1 MKRFLPQTIL
11 SLLCAVALL
20 VSTVPTAVVAKTGLD
35 FPWTKEATLLEQI
48 VQRDGLIDGIWY
60 PWLVPGHNSH
70 SLAGNEVM
78 AKYYGEQYA
87 SVELD
92 VYGADRVYRQ
102 IYNLKA
108 MGYNMMAYGGSM
120 YGEGV
125 IFDAYGDVLGVKE
138 EFLTNMCRL
147 LDMCREI
154 GMPVMWNIYFHASAL
169 PEYNGMDAWYFLSRM
184 LGDRTVADHYAQRF
198 VKPVCEVL
206 AEYPDVVAIVSIA
219 DEPENEINDSELGNH
234 ASGGRAMYG
243 VNEDDMLYF
252 LQGINT
258 VCKQV
263 LPHIPRTIASNQT
276 NKTIYRD
283 FDLDLM
289 GHNRYD
295 SNANIPEVD
304 TYFTDADILLTEYN
318 IGGDANITEQQFFDK
333 LKTFRE
339 KFISYGYK
347 GGFQWCW
354 LPELTDAAY
363 YLLRNKSSDTA
374 FKETVTLLRH
384 YIDAYRATH
393 QGKTIV
399 LDTPVLYANDGTG
412 LVVWIPSR
420 QATKMVIERSDDGK
434 TWKKVLETASPNDY
448 VSYGKGSYQD
458 TTAAGTGFCYRI
470 TVTDDKGNTATSIPN
485 NKAGADKA
493 HKVDY
498 TFTGVDY
505 PTNIAY
511 EKSTLTK
518 DQAKLTSFAVAQN
531 RPATAADNLI
541 KDGDFEKVN
550 SQWNNGNFTKYASVV
565 SDKTAVSGGK
575 SLFFNTSKVGE
586 GAFYTFTVS
595 GLEKNTNYTLST
607 WIKGD
612 YMGENNVGYG
622 SFGVVDTD
630 TGKYM
635 VYWNYYSSYARA
647 SRLTRQI
654 YPTAWDNEW
663 HLRAVQFNSGD
674 STEVTLALYGYGT
687 RMWLDDMALYRSDAG
702 VGYTGAEVNA
712 RLRYYFSVDCAT
724 CEPAKSVLQ
733 NVRMED
739 SKSTYWQ
746 SGQGWRNGTLSFVDN
761 TYEYGKSLKYTA
773 SDDPV
778 GNYYVKWVDVEPN
791 TEYVFS
797 GSIKIL
803 ESGGGKLGLIEDHPV
818 SPLSTFAIEFDAD
831 AFADAAVDGWFNFSV
846 RFNTSAFETLGIS
859 LCDLG
864 GVALLDNLRLFK
876 VSDAKEVADPYK
888 DAGGA
893 TVTPPTG
900 SVTPTAPAEDATTT
914 VPTQEGD
921 ATAPTTGA
929 DQDAPPTD
937 DTDDTT
943 DTIAQKD
950 DHNPQLW
957 GIVSIVAGGVVLLGG
972 GAVAVVF
979 LLRKK
984 KKSA

>member
-1 MKRFLPQTIL
+1 MKKTALI
-11 SLLCAVALL
+11 SLVCAIALL
-20 VSTVPTAVVAKTGLD
+20 VCAIPTTAVAKTGLD
-35 FPWTKEATLLEQI
+35 FPWTAKATLLEQI
-48 VQRDGLIDGIWY
+48 VERDGLIDGIWY

-87 SVELD
+87 SVALD
-92 VYGADRVYRQ
+92 EFGADRVYRQ

-125 IFDAYGDVLGVKE
+125 IFDDYGDVLGVKE
-138 EFLTNMCRL
+138 EFLTNMRRL
-147 LDMCREI
+147 LNMCREI

-169 PEYNGMDAWYFLSRM
+169 PDYNGMDAWYFLSRM

-198 VKPVCEVL
+198 VKPVCQVL
-206 AEYPDVVAIVSIA
+206 AEYPDVVALVSIA
-219 DEPENEINDSELGNH
+219 DEPENEINDSEIGNH

-243 VNEDDMLYF
+243 VNEDDMIYF
-252 LQGINT
+252 MKGINN

-263 LPHIPRTIASNQT
+263 LPNVPRTVASN
-276 NKTIYRD
+276 NVKKTIYRD

-295 SNANIPEVD
+295 SNANIHEVEAF
-304 TYFTDADILLTEYN
+304 FTDADIILTEYN
-318 IGGDANITEQQFFDK
+318 IGGDANITEEQFFNL

-339 KFISYGYK
+339 KFMSYGYK

-354 LPELTDAAY
+354 LPQLTDAAY

-384 YIDAYRATH
+384 YIDDYRAAHRGETV
-393 QGKTIV
+393 V

-412 LVVWIPSR
+412 LVEWIPSR

-434 TWKKVLETASPNDY
+434 TWTKVLETTDPNSY
-448 VSYGKGSYQD
+448 VTYGKGVYKD
-458 TTAAGTGFCYRI
+458 TTASGSGFSYRI
-470 TVTDDKGNTATSIPN
+470 TVTDDKGNTVTSAPN

-493 HKVDY
+493 HKKDY
-498 TFTGVDY
+498 TFAGVDY

-531 RPATAADNLI
+531 RPAKAADNLI
-541 KDGDFEKVN
+541 KDGDFETVN
-550 SQWNNGNFTKYASVV
+550 SQWNNGNFTKYAAAV
-565 SDKTAVSGGK
+565 SDKTAVSGSK
-575 SLFFNTSKVGE
+575 SLFFNTSAVSE

-595 GLEKNTNYTLST
+595 GLQKNTNYTLST

-612 YMGENNVGYG
+612 YMSENNLGYG
-622 SFGVVDTD
+622 SFGVMDPD

-635 VYWNYYSSYARA
+635 VYWEYYRDYARC

-702 VGYTGAEVNA
+702 VGYAGDKVSA
-712 RLRYYFSVDCAT
+712 RLRYYFTVDCAT
-724 CEPAKSVLQ
+724 CEPNKSVLQ
-733 NVRMED
+733 NLRMD
-739 SKSTYWQ
+739 DGKSTFWQ

-761 TYEYGKSLKYTA
+761 KYEYGRSLKYTA

-778 GNYYVKWVDVEPN
+778 GNYYIKWVEVEPN

-803 ESGGGKLGLIEDHPV
+803 ESGGGKFGLVEDHPIN
-818 SPLSTFAIEFDAD
+818 PLSTFAIEFDAD
-831 AFADAAVDGWFNFSV
+831 AFADAAVDGWFNFAV
-846 RFNTSAFETLGIS
+846 RFNTSAYTTLGVS

-864 GVALLDNLRLFK
+864 GVALIDNVRLFK
-876 VSDAKEVADPYK
+876 VSDAKAVTDPYK
-888 DAGGA
+888 DESGNAVA
-893 TVTPPTG
+893 PPSGTC
-900 SVTPTAPAEDATTT
+900 VVIPTTSTTT
-914 VPTQEGD
+914 RTEDTTTTTAVEGEADVTLPTE
-921 ATAPTTGA
+921 TAPTTSA
-929 DQDAPPTD
+929 PAAEDAPTHSEENTAGEAP
-937 DTDDTT
+937 
-943 DTIAQKD
+943 
-950 DHNPQLW
+950 NLLW
-957 GIVSIVAGGVVLLGG
+957 LWIVLAILLIGGGV
-972 GAVAVVF
+972 AVF
-979 LLRKK
+979 LILRKK
-984 KKSA
+984 KSA